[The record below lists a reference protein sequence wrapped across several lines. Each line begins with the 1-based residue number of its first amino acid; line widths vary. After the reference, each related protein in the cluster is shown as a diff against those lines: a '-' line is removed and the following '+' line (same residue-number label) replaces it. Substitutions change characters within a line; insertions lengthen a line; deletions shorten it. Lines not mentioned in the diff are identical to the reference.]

1 MTVKIALL
9 IVFSLFGL
17 LLVNR
22 YVFSWIGLFLNL
34 VPNPTEPILEIKTIS
49 VRQPNGGAKR
59 LSFVVNLP
67 ELRTAFGAR
76 SEYEI
81 IYHSGHVTVYD
92 GVLTLYRKFG
102 RVWYFVSFD
111 TRSKYDL
118 AAKETKLVT
127 EMKVG
132 TGTPLHLWRRGELSV
147 KGERPFVPSFIIM
160 RRINRMIQDMPLTRG
175 QKSEIR
181 SCIKL
186 GYETGINLTFF

>member
-9 IVFSLFGL
+9 IGSSLFGL
-17 LLVNR
+17 FLVNR

-34 VPNPTEPILEIKTIS
+34 VPNPTEPILDIKTIS
-49 VRQPNGGAKR
+49 VREPNGGAKR

-67 ELRTAFGAR
+67 KLRTAFAAR
-76 SEYEI
+76 TEYEI

-102 RVWYFVSFD
+102 RVWYSVSFD
-111 TRSKYDL
+111 THSRYDP
-118 AAKETKLVT
+118 AAKVTKLVT

-132 TGTPLHLWRRGELSV
+132 TGTPLHLWRKGEPSV
-147 KGERPFVPSFIIM
+147 RGERPFVPSFIIM
-160 RRINRMIQDMPLTRG
+160 SRINPMIQDMPLTTR

-181 SCIKL
+181 SCIKM